1 MDAPVTLYSTR
12 VCPYC
17 VRAKALLTARGI
29 AYREIMVDEE
39 PALRDEMMQK
49 SGRRTVPQIFIG
61 DRHVGGYT
69 ELYLLDSRGGLA
81 PLLSGASMN

>member
-12 VCPYC
+12 HCGYC
-17 VRAKALLTARGI
+17 VRAKALLQARGI
-29 AYREIMVDEE
+29 AYREIMVDEQ
-39 PALRDEMMQK
+39 PSLRDEMMQK

-61 DRHVGGYT
+61 DRHLGGYT

-81 PLLSGASMN
+81 PLLTGASMN